1 MRKKEDFSA
10 LLKKAQT
17 TEIKAPTQK
26 VVPIIEKKET
36 LFSLYIPDSKL
47 HELKLKAL
55 TDKVSVKS
63 LINEAID
70 RAYFST

>member
-10 LLKKAQT
+10 LLKKAQQ
-17 TEIKAPTQK
+17 TEIKTPTQK

-55 TDKVSVKS
+55 NEKVSLKS
-63 LINEAID
+63 LINGAID
-70 RAYFST
+70 KVYFS